1 MNKTEFIKAIAA
13 KSDCSIKVAG
23 DFYEAFVAT
32 VEETLKK
39 GEKIALVGFGTF
51 EAKKRAAREAINPA
65 TGKKVKVAA
74 CTVPSLKFGKSFKE
88 TF

>member
-39 GEKIALVGFGTF
+39 GEKLHLLALAHLKLKSVLL
-51 EAKKRAAREAINPA
+51 AK
-65 TGKKVKVAA
+65 
-74 CTVPSLKFGKSFKE
+74 L
-88 TF
+88 